1 MMIWLA
7 FMAGLLI
14 IQYVLLLFFL
24 KLNWKNHVKKKDWIP
39 KGSVLVA
46 ARNEELDLPV
56 LLRSFDKL
64 DYPQDKIEFLIAD
77 DQSKDH
83 TAQIIEE
90 WVQKGVNRR
99 LISIQSDQRNL
110 FQKNGKAN
118 ALAILSQVASGEFFF
133 FTDADCE
140 VPPSWIKEGINCFD
154 ENTGLVLGITQVKS
168 HNLFEKM
175 QEIDWWNTLGIVK
188 SVTDLNLP
196 STGLGNNMV
205 ISRKAYSESGGF
217 EKIPFSMTEDLEI
230 SKAISRHDYKIKHQ
244 VSDNFLVK
252 TKAEKDWNSLLKQ
265 RKRWMAGA
273 MTLSV
278 PWKILLGLQV
288 LFYPAVLVLMLFSLK
303 VGLLIFGFKVLW
315 QSFFLSSFSKKAG
328 RKISGLHLML
338 FEFYQIWNLSLTI
351 LYYFW
356 PGQIE
361 WKARKYP

>member
-1 MMIWLA
+1 MMVGLA
-7 FMAGLLI
+7 FFTGLLI
-14 IQYVLLLFFL
+14 VQYVLLLFFL

-39 KGSVLVA
+39 KVSVLVA
-46 ARNEELDLPV
+46 ARNEERDLPA

-64 DYPQDKIEFLIAD
+64 DYPQGQIEFLIAD
-77 DQSKDH
+77 DQSEDQ

-90 WVQKGVNRR
+90 WVQKAFNRK

-118 ALAILSQVASGEFFF
+118 ALAILGQVASGEFFF

-140 VPPSWIKEGINCFD
+140 VPPSWIKEGVNCFD

-168 HNLFEKM
+168 HHLFEKM

-188 SVTDLNLP
+188 VVSDLNFP
-196 STGLGNNMV
+196 TTGLGNNMV
-205 ISRKAYSESGGF
+205 ISRTAYTQSGGF
-217 EKIPFSMTEDLEI
+217 EKIPFSLTEDLEI
-230 SKAISRHDYKIKHQ
+230 SKAISQHDFKIKHQ

-252 TKAEKDWNSLLKQ
+252 TKAEKDWNALLKQ

-273 MTLSV
+273 MTLSI

-288 LFYPAVLVLMLFSLK
+288 LFYPAALVLMLYSSK

-315 QSFFLSSFSKKAG
+315 QSFFLTSFSNKTG
-328 RKISGLHLML
+328 QKISVLPLLL
-338 FEFYQIWNLSLTI
+338 FEFYQIWNLGLTI

>member
-14 IQYVLLLFFL
+14 IQYALLLFFL
-24 KLNWKNHVKKKDWIP
+24 KMNWKNHFKNKDRIP
-39 KGSVLVA
+39 KVSVLVA
-46 ARNEELDLPV
+46 ARNEEMVLP
-56 LLRSFDKL
+56 LLLKSFDKL
-64 DYPQDKIEFLIAD
+64 DYPQDQIEFLIAD
-77 DQSKDH
+77 DQSEDL

-90 WVQKGVNRR
+90 WVQKGVNRK

-118 ALAILSQVASGEFFF
+118 ALAILGQMASGEFFF

-140 VPPSWIKEGINCFD
+140 VPPSWIEEGLNCFD
-154 ENTGLVLGITQVKS
+154 ANTGLVLGITQVKS
-168 HNLFEKM
+168 KNLFEKM

-188 SVTDLNLP
+188 IVTDLNLP

-205 ISRKAYSESGGF
+205 ISRTAYLESGGF
-217 EKIPFSMTEDLEI
+217 EKIPFSLTEDLEI
-230 SKAISRHDYKIKHQ
+230 SKAISGLGFNIKHQ
-244 VSDNFLVK
+244 VSGNFLVK
-252 TKAEKDWNSLLKQ
+252 TKAEKDWNALLKQ

-273 MTLSV
+273 MTLSI
-278 PWKILLGLQV
+278 PWKILLGLQF
-288 LFYPAVLVLMLFSLK
+288 LFYPAVLVLMLFSSK

-315 QSFFLSSFSKKAG
+315 QSFFLTSFSNKAG
-328 RKISGLHLML
+328 QKISVLPLLL
-338 FEFYQIWNLSLTI
+338 FEFYQIWNLGLTI